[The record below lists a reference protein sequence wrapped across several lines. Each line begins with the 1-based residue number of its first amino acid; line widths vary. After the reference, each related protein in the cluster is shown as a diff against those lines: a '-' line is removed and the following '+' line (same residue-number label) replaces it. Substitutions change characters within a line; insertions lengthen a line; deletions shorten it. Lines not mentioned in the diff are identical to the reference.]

1 MHALTVPRLQL
12 ALNHSLHTH
21 ASATLKSV
29 ATPTPTLL
37 LCKQVIRAMENQSLF
52 GDARPNCIILDEIDG
67 AEGKAAIEALLAII
81 TAPLPQLSSTK
92 NSTGSSSGRR
102 GSSSQHA
109 LTRPLI
115 VICNN
120 QYAPHLRALRQVAT
134 VFAFRRTTP
143 QRLAQR
149 LKVICAAE
157 RIGARYVSMLSTSI
171 LWMNFYTTALP
182 QCLTCVLLALCHRP
196 VLRCNT
202 TGIQLLYSVCTA
214 LLLLHC
220 TLYALHRTRQ

>member
-1 MHALTVPRLQL
+1 
-12 ALNHSLHTH
+12 
-21 ASATLKSV
+21 
-29 ATPTPTLL
+29 
-37 LCKQVIRAMENQSLF
+37 MENQSLF

-81 TAPLPQLSSTK
+81 TAPLPQHSNSSSIGAK
-92 NSTGSSSGRR
+92 NGTGSGGRR
-102 GSSSQHA
+102 GGSAHA

-157 RIGARYVSMLSTSI
+157 RIGARYVVHIHIHIHIYMHI
-171 LWMNFYTTALP
+171 LRL
-182 QCLTCVLLALCHRP
+182 
-196 VLRCNT
+196 
-202 TGIQLLYSVCTA
+202 
-214 LLLLHC
+214 
-220 TLYALHRTRQ
+220 